1 MRKLNEL
8 REFNVVKT
16 EIDRAYVEFTLP
28 GESEALQFKL
38 QQNEN
43 KIWKVYWMPLQ

>member
-1 MRKLNEL
+1 MNKTNVQNNDAFMCKLNEL

-28 GESEALQFKL
+28 GESEFLQFKTAT
-38 QQNEN
+38 
-43 KIWKVYWMPLQ
+43 K